1 MRLNTREMGVV
12 ELSVRLGY
20 GTLVAI
26 AMLLFAPPAW
36 AAGDRSMTPLP
47 STISSRVAV
56 APPAVSNIVPP
67 TSVFPVTT
75 QPFAPSRSVS
85 APLPST
91 VLPAPDGRHHRHAI
105 AVVAAPPA
113 TQVVVVQQPIIYTQ
127 TVATEPTECVSPGYW
142 AYRWVPYATTERVW
156 VAGSWA
162 ADGTWT
168 DSHYEV
174 RPYSSGYY
182 EPVWT
187 PDQAYAC

>member
-1 MRLNTREMGVV
+1 VRLNTREGALV

-20 GTLVAI
+20 GSLLAI
-26 AMLLFAPPAW
+26 AMLLLAPPAW

-47 STISSRVAV
+47 STLSSRVAV

-67 TSVFPVTT
+67 TSVFPVVT
-75 QPFAPSRSVS
+75 QPFTPSRSVS

-91 VLPAPDGRHHRHAI
+91 VLPAPERPHHRRPIAI
-105 AVVAAPPA
+105 VGAPA
-113 TQVVVVQQPIIYTQ
+113 TQVVVVQQPIIYAQ
-127 TVATEPTECVSPGYW
+127 TVTSEPTECVNPGYW

-187 PDQAYAC
+187 PEQAYAC